1 LPLASESTGEER
13 EDTMSSNRFLHGVY
27 GGLAG
32 GVIFGGMMGMMGMLP
47 MIAKMAG
54 SSSPAI
60 GFGIHLIISA
70 IIGATFAIVVGD
82 RLRTVGSLI
91 AAGLVYGLA
100 WWFLGPLTLM
110 PLMMGMGLGVNWTV
124 NAMTGAMPSLVGH
137 LVYGGI
143 LGGVYAWLQRSVG
156 VPRGA

>member
-1 LPLASESTGEER
+1 MNSTR
-13 EDTMSSNRFLHGVY
+13 IMHGVY

-32 GVIFGGMMGMMGMLP
+32 GLIFGIMMGMMGMLP

-54 SSSPAI
+54 SSSPVI
-60 GFGIHLIISA
+60 GLGIHLIISA
-70 IIGATFAIVVGD
+70 IIGVIFAVLVGG
-82 RLRTVGSLI
+82 RLRTLGATV

-110 PLMMGMGLGVNWTV
+110 PLFMGMGVGVNWTAT
-124 NAMTGAMPSLVGH
+124 AMTAAMPSLVGH

-143 LGGVYAWLQRSVG
+143 LGAVYAWLERSATILQR
-156 VPRGA
+156 A

>member
-1 LPLASESTGEER
+1 
-13 EDTMSSNRFLHGVY
+13 MHGVY

-32 GVIFGGMMGMMGMLP
+32 GLIFGVMMGMMGMLP

-54 SSSPAI
+54 SSSPAF
-60 GFGIHLIISA
+60 GFGVHLIISA
-70 IIGATFAIVVGD
+70 IIGAIFAVLAAG
-82 RLRTVGSLI
+82 RLRTLGATV

-110 PLMMGMGLGVNWTV
+110 PLMMGMGVAVNWTG
-124 NAMTGAMPSLVGH
+124 AATIAAMPSLAGH

-143 LGGVYAWLQRSVG
+143 LGGVYAWLERSVA
-156 VPRGA
+156 VPRHA